1 MVKKYR
7 QHGLCLFMHKERKG
21 KEKCFFFWQTEEV
34 GMYGWVNKMLDLN
47 LGVDGSNA
55 GIFHNNM

>member
-1 MVKKYR
+1 MFIHAQRKK
-7 QHGLCLFMHKERKG
+7 RKG
-21 KEKCFFFWQTEEV
+21 EVFFFWQTEEV